1 MENLKIEFSYI
12 ATVEMINQKI
22 INIYNVSSKCLLAYL
37 IILEAGENPNKDIEI
52 LLVYEQYYKDFEI
65 NNEINIEVICDKAIF
80 WRVLKHHI
88 NKPQNTNKNMCNTL
102 LMIFLSYRIY
112 NLASFLKVTFLD
124 KLE

>member
-1 MENLKIEFSYI
+1 
-12 ATVEMINQKI
+12 MINQKI

-80 WRVLKHHI
+80 
-88 NKPQNTNKNMCNTL
+88 
-102 LMIFLSYRIY
+102 
-112 NLASFLKVTFLD
+112 
-124 KLE
+124 

>member
-1 MENLKIEFSYI
+1 LENLKIEFSYI

-65 NNEINIEVICDKAIF
+65 NNEINIEVICDEVIF
-80 WRVLKHHI
+80 
-88 NKPQNTNKNMCNTL
+88 
-102 LMIFLSYRIY
+102 
-112 NLASFLKVTFLD
+112 
-124 KLE
+124 

>member
-65 NNEINIEVICDKAIF
+65 NNEINIEVICDEVIF
-80 WRVLKHHI
+80 WCILKYYI
-88 NKPQNTNKNMCNTL
+88 NKPQIKSL
-102 LMIFLSYRIY
+102 L
-112 NLASFLKVTFLD
+112 
-124 KLE
+124 E